1 FRVCHLAASFHVL
14 ISVVAI
20 CLNYRQ
26 KNTDVNLYVAKFNAR
41 SISHNPVTS
50 VLMTNHVHL
59 LLSADST
66 AAPGH

>member
-1 FRVCHLAASFHVL
+1 MVEIMFPLEKSTGR
-14 ISVVAI
+14 
-20 CLNYRQ
+20 N
-26 KNTDVNLYVAKFNAR
+26 NAKR
-41 SISHNPVTS
+41 IHEHPYSTKRWISHNPVTS